1 MRLEMISIV
10 VVVER
15 WSYSPSYLLRS
26 DMNRHQEATQLIG
39 CSEYVSHAT
48 KGDACFNVPLVDAHE
63 ATDEGLDM
71 KDLLGAQLQSMLL

>member
-26 DMNRHQEATQLIG
+26 DMNRHQEATQLIR
-39 CSEYVSHAT
+39 CSEYVSQAT
-48 KGDACFNVPLVDAHE
+48 KGDTCVNVPLVDAHE